1 MYLNGLA
8 VCISVGSVPVSR
20 LTLFGCSFQLRRSSF
35 NKLPPQLLSHLLLN
49 CHFEIEIS
57 IQEIASMLIA
67 FDRHHDW
74 MSKEVKIRPKS
85 GSMLLY
91 SRKKVSWL
99 LWPRKKRFLP
109 LLIFRFVT
117 AETATAGRRGR
128 TGRQPGR
135 TTWSWKSREWRWR
148 PSKLFHILA
157 SPPPCFSYTLAI
169 EGRRGEAAFQSASC
183 STQLCS
189 SLSRDA
195 PGAKMSKDP
204 RLVWNIKTPASK
216 LLFIRTDHKHWPRF
230 SHCSASTAAMSTPPS
245 FQPSTVDAIG
255 SFRLSLE
262 KSLDF
267 IKFWCR
273 IRILSL
279 CTTWTCPTR
288 TTTRC
293 WSPTLCLCGG
303 RRRSGQKRSS
313 SLSWNQC
320 VSVIV

>member
-99 LWPRKKRFLP
+99 LGVEKRFLP

-135 TTWSWKSREWRWR
+135 TT
-148 PSKLFHILA
+148 
-157 SPPPCFSYTLAI
+157 
-169 EGRRGEAAFQSASC
+169 
-183 STQLCS
+183 
-189 SLSRDA
+189 
-195 PGAKMSKDP
+195 
-204 RLVWNIKTPASK
+204 
-216 LLFIRTDHKHWPRF
+216 
-230 SHCSASTAAMSTPPS
+230 
-245 FQPSTVDAIG
+245 
-255 SFRLSLE
+255 
-262 KSLDF
+262 
-267 IKFWCR
+267 
-273 IRILSL
+273 
-279 CTTWTCPTR
+279 
-288 TTTRC
+288 
-293 WSPTLCLCGG
+293 
-303 RRRSGQKRSS
+303 
-313 SLSWNQC
+313 
-320 VSVIV
+320 